1 MFFGLIKRNSSK
13 SNGNGNAAAAEV
25 QEAGP
30 VSDIAD
36 KYWPVYKSWQP
47 RLERMSNGL
56 NKVSRDI
63 EEEFLSV
70 GGNLQEFSDNCNK
83 ISAFAGEIAHMLES
97 GSGFKADTFND
108 VFRKAY
114 CEIES
119 CCGVIS
125 DKVCRMGELT
135 HSIQD
140 ISSLKLF
147 LDKLS
152 KSITIIGTLIRIET
166 SRVEEAEFETM
177 TGAIDDLAQQIA
189 KNTAEV
195 ALSANHVN
203 SGISAINLKMAESS
217 EKIHKELDLTK
228 ERMSEI
234 VEEMQTMT
242 EQAKWACKRMEGR
255 STQISPEIGN
265 VIVALQSH
273 DICRQQM
280 QHVSEALQDIISKIS
295 SMNSMQDTEK
305 AAFGHWITEAVGI
318 QILQLEHVVSEASA
332 AAKGISEHLSRISDL
347 ADAQKEDASM
357 ILEDEES
364 GSGRIVKI
372 SSELESLSALMAD
385 GKTMMIATID
395 EISAVN
401 NIVGSMSEQVAN
413 IEMISDN
420 INLLALNAI
429 IKVARTGE
437 AGRGLGVL
445 ADEIRKLSTKAND
458 EITKGAAA
466 ITSILA
472 SSSELGETLSEEMNR
487 RLVSI
492 EDVFKQTRSAVDD
505 LLGADKT
512 MMKSMGGI
520 TVITKSLDEEIAG
533 VVSDIKFDST
543 IKAGVGEMVGELRR
557 MLADV
562 EATIPEGSHVPA
574 MDLEDL
580 KNRYT
585 IQSERDIHESRS
597 TSNIKE
603 EAGSNVE
610 FF

>member
-1 MFFGLIKRNSSK
+1 MFFGLIKRKSSK
-13 SNGNGNAAAAEV
+13 DNGNALAALGEA
-25 QEAGP
+25 QEAAP
-30 VSDIAD
+30 VPDID

-56 NKVSRDI
+56 NKISRDI

-70 GGNLQEFSDNCNK
+70 GGNLQEFSDNCSK
-83 ISAFAGEIAHMLES
+83 ISSLAGEIAHMLES
-97 GSGFKADTFND
+97 GSGFKSEAFKA
-108 VFRKAY
+108 VFQKAY
-114 CEIES
+114 SEIES
-119 CCGVIS
+119 CCSVIS
-125 DKVCRMGELT
+125 DKVCRMGDLT

-152 KSITIIGTLIRIET
+152 KAITIVGTLIRIET

-203 SGISAINLKMAESS
+203 EGISAINLKMAESS

-228 ERMSEI
+228 ERMAEI
-234 VEEMQTMT
+234 VEEMQAMT

-255 STQISPEIGN
+255 STQIAPEIGN

-280 QHVSEALQDIISKIS
+280 QHVSEALLDIISKIS
-295 SMNSMQDTEK
+295 SMNSLQETGK
-305 AAFGHWITEAVGI
+305 ASFGHWITEAVGI

-332 AAKGISEHLSRISDL
+332 AARGISDHLSRISDL
-347 ADAQKEDASM
+347 ADAQQEDATM

-372 SSELESLSALMAD
+372 SSELESLSTLMSD
-385 GKTMMIATID
+385 GKAMMIATID

-401 NIVGSMSEQVAN
+401 NVVGSMSEQVAN

-466 ITSILA
+466 INSILA
-472 SSSELGETLSEEMNR
+472 SSSELGQTLSEEMNR

-492 EDVFKQTRSAVDD
+492 EDVFKQTHSAVDE
-505 LLGADKT
+505 LLDADKT

-520 TVITKSLDEEIAG
+520 TAITKTLDEEIAQ
-533 VVSDIKFDST
+533 VVSDIKFDAT
-543 IKAGVGEMVGELRR
+543 IRAGIGEMVEELRK

-562 EATIPEGSHVPA
+562 EATIPEGSHQPA

-580 KNRYT
+580 KSRYT

-597 TSNIKE
+597 TSNVKE
-603 EAGSNVE
+603 EAASNVE